1 MMVDCPFPSLTR
13 ICNALPHGLVMIEQT
28 VLIWFLLIII
38 VIVKYYY
45 YYYYCYELFLMT
57 ALKNICYTVYIILS
71 WARKFFGVQYFTV

>member
-13 ICNALPHGLVMIEQT
+13 ICNALPYGLVMIEQT
-28 VLIWFLLIII
+28 VLIWLLLIII

-45 YYYYCYELFLMT
+45 YYFCYELFLMT
-57 ALKNICYTVYIILS
+57 ALKNICYTVNIILS

>member
-1 MMVDCPFPSLTR
+1 MLC
-13 ICNALPHGLVMIEQT
+13 HGLVMIEQT
-28 VLIWFLLIII
+28 VLIWLLLIII

-45 YYYYCYELFLMT
+45 YFFCYELFLMT